1 MAKKPAQPAQP
12 VAEKQ
17 VTKHTAEELYQSTL
31 LSLGHPTV
39 KVELTIEQMKNALLL
54 AAVQFE
60 LVSCVSKDG
69 HSITE
74 SWRESWIEQY
84 AAALM
89 KETLAHIRGKFS
101 SIPVNN
107 ESITTDPSH
116 LFHSAFN
123 EKERLLNLLYA

>member
-1 MAKKPAQPAQP
+1 MAKKTSPTATQ
-12 VAEKQ
+12 KQ
-17 VTKHTAEELYQSTL
+17 ITKHNAEELYQSAL

-69 HSITE
+69 KVIDE
-74 SWRESWIEQY
+74 LWREAWIEQY
-84 AAALM
+84 AMALM
-89 KETLAHIRGKFS
+89 KETLAYIRGKFS
-101 SIPVNN
+101 SISTTG
-107 ESITTDPSH
+107 ESIKTDPNH

>member
-1 MAKKPAQPAQP
+1 MTKKPSPTATQRQI
-12 VAEKQ
+12 
-17 VTKHTAEELYQSTL
+17 TKHTVDELYQSAL
-31 LSLGHPTV
+31 LSLGHPTI
-39 KVELTIEQMKNALLL
+39 KVELTLEQMKNALQL

-60 LVSCVSKDG
+60 LVSCVSKDDKV
-69 HSITE
+69 IEE

-84 AAALM
+84 AMAII

-101 SIPVNN
+101 SVASIG
-107 ESITTDPSH
+107 ESIKTDPNH